1 MKKIFLLL
9 LILVSIAGYAQRT
22 IQSLP
27 VGKTLGFAETEGLYL
42 GWKGGLSDP
51 NVKVTGKTLNG
62 RNYTAR
68 QIDNSRKFI
77 QWTQA
82 SYTPRG
88 CLGIAKYF
96 QNRNPD
102 PNRHPGSTTFYY
114 DQAIP
119 QLYGAFSY
127 MYWPVVKKPD
137 NTFVENA
144 NHADRENWLIS
155 ANQLEYLTTA
165 INCISTPDE
174 NFFIMPRYIPGEL
187 SAEEYPLSADKSS
200 YLNFDKHPN
209 LRPYLHFV
217 IPQELDLI
225 GGKGTYVVIITKN
238 NQPLPF
244 EGIKFSEFFDRLE
257 KNLPWL
263 CKTYYEHNDYYNNKT
278 PAGALERAQKN
289 LALIRQ
295 QYKNRMNEDAYVNPM
310 TDIGFYS
317 IHAADKG
324 IWSPLET
331 KKGWSSF
338 PVLRVKKSAMEACK
352 TDNPQWI
359 AIYWSLNMSNKDA
372 YVHMMESILNNFNF
386 KYVHDYFFGNEKVIV
401 PYKPLRSPMAA
412 SPSETQSLPASR
424 QKEAALKN
432 ANVLFFDDFSTAA
445 VNSYSPDWN
454 SDVYFS
460 SGSKAK
466 VKEIAG
472 NGKWL
477 ELASNSVS
485 PKLKSSFLPDNFSL
499 SFELAVE
506 KGFPYY
512 AKPLWIKLV
521 GEKEESSIAVL
532 QPGSNGNEGFFSAD
546 YWLGEGYNSGACN
559 QANKIDY
566 PYYKIPGFS
575 NDKPANK
582 VNIQI
587 VKRGESLQLLANGSE
602 IYECR
607 KAIPGSYKIK
617 GIKFEGGENGGGNNN
632 FYYLG
637 NVKIERL

>member
-1 MKKIFLLL
+1 MKKVFLLL
-9 LILVSIAGYAQRT
+9 LILVSIAGYSQRT
-22 IQSLP
+22 IKDLP

-62 RNYTAR
+62 RNYSAR

-77 QWTQA
+77 QWMQA

-102 PNRHPGSTTFYY
+102 PTRHPGSTTFYY

-137 NTFVENA
+137 NTFVEKA

-165 INCISTPDE
+165 INCISTPEE
-174 NFFIMPRYIPGEL
+174 NFFIMPKYIPGEQ
-187 SAEEYPLSADKSS
+187 SAEEYPGSADKSA

-217 IPQELDLI
+217 IPQELGLI

-263 CKTYYEHNDYYNNKT
+263 CKTYYEGTDFYNYKI

-295 QYKNRMNEDAYVNPM
+295 HYKSRMNEDAHVNPM

-317 IHAADKG
+317 IHAADNG

-338 PVLRVKKSAMEACK
+338 PVLRVKKTAIEACK

-386 KYVHDYFFGNEKVIV
+386 KYVHDYFFGNDKVIE

-412 SPSETQSLPASR
+412 SPSETQALPASR
-424 QKEAALKN
+424 QKETATKN
-432 ANVLFFDDFSTAA
+432 TNVLFFDDFSTVA

-466 VKEIAG
+466 VKELAG
-472 NGKWL
+472 GKWL
-477 ELASNSVS
+477 ELAANSVS
-485 PKLKSSFLPDNFSL
+485 PKLKTAVLPDNFIL
-499 SFELAVE
+499 SFDLAVE
-506 KGFPYY
+506 KGFPYH
-512 AKPLWIKLV
+512 AKPLWINIK
-521 GEKEESSIAVL
+521 GDKQESSIAML
-532 QPGSNGNEGFFSAD
+532 QPGANGNDGFFRSDYHLGDGYGTGSCNQSNGVN
-546 YWLGEGYNSGACN
+546 
-559 QANKIDY
+559 Y

-575 NDKPANK
+575 NNK
-582 VNIQI
+582 VLNKVHVQI
-587 VKRGESLQLLANGSE
+587 IKRGETIQLLADNKKF
-602 IYECR
+602 YECK
-607 KAIPGSYKIK
+607 KAIPADYKIR
-617 GIKFEGGENGGGNNN
+617 GIEFEGGENSSDSKN

-637 NVKIERL
+637 NVKIEKL

>member
-9 LILVSIAGYAQRT
+9 LILVSIAGYSQRT
-22 IQSLP
+22 IKDLP

-62 RNYTAR
+62 RNYSAR

-77 QWTQA
+77 QWMQA

-102 PNRHPGSTTFYY
+102 PTRHPGSTTFYY

-137 NTFVENA
+137 NTFVEKA

-165 INCISTPDE
+165 INCISTPEE
-174 NFFIMPRYIPGEL
+174 NFFIMPKYIPGEQ
-187 SAEEYPLSADKSS
+187 SAEEYPGSADKSA

-209 LRPYLHFV
+209 LQPYLHFV
-217 IPQELDLI
+217 IPQELGLI

-263 CKTYYEHNDYYNNKT
+263 CKTYYEGTDFYNRKI

-295 QYKNRMNEDAYVNPM
+295 HYKNRMNEDARVNPM

-317 IHAADKG
+317 IHAADNG

-338 PVLRVKKSAMEACK
+338 PVLRVKKTAIEACK

-386 KYVHDYFFGNEKVIV
+386 KYVHDYFFGNDKVIE

-412 SPSETQSLPASR
+412 SPSETQALPASR
-424 QKEAALKN
+424 QKETATKN
-432 ANVLFFDDFSTAA
+432 TNVLFFDDFSTVA

-466 VKEIAG
+466 VKELAG
-472 NGKWL
+472 GKWL
-477 ELASNSVS
+477 ELAANSVS
-485 PKLKSSFLPDNFSL
+485 PKLKTAVLPDNFIL
-499 SFELAVE
+499 SFDLAVE
-506 KGFPYY
+506 KGFPYH
-512 AKPLWIKLV
+512 AKPLWINIK
-521 GEKEESSIAVL
+521 GDKQESSIAML
-532 QPGSNGNEGFFSAD
+532 QPGANGNDGFFRSDYHLGDGYGTGSCNQSNGVN
-546 YWLGEGYNSGACN
+546 
-559 QANKIDY
+559 Y

-575 NDKPANK
+575 NNK
-582 VNIQI
+582 VLNKVHVQI
-587 VKRGESLQLLANGSE
+587 IKRGETIQLLADNKKF
-602 IYECR
+602 YECK
-607 KAIPGSYKIK
+607 KAIPADYKIR
-617 GIKFEGGENGGGNNN
+617 GIEFEGGENSSDSKN

-637 NVKIERL
+637 NVKIEKL